1 MYQKIFN
8 ALGEEYLEIKK
19 LFLNKEL
26 ILAYE
31 KLNEYEKTKKNK
43 NYIYFLKALIWI
55 IQKKNKKSLEYFE
68 KIKYEDIKLLIGK
81 DEYLEILGTIYLEEK
96 KYLEAAK
103 YLQEALTINKT
114 NINAKFN
121 LGIIYIHLKD
131 YKNAYKTFLELEK
144 YNIKNNELKES
155 IKKNIITLEKVM
167 N

>member
-8 ALGEEYLEIKK
+8 TLGKEYLEIKN

-31 KLNEYEKTKKNK
+31 KLTEYENQGENK

-55 IQKKNKKSLEYFE
+55 IQKKNQKALEFFKKFT
-68 KIKYEDIKLLIGK
+68 YEDISLLISK
-81 DEYLEILGTIYLEEK
+81 DEYFEILGTIYLEEK

-103 YLQEALTINKT
+103 YLQEALNINKT

-131 YKNAYKTFLELEK
+131 YKNAYKIFSELKE
-144 YNIKNNELKES
+144 YNIKNENLKDS
-155 IKKNIITLEKVM
+155 IEKNIIALEKVM